1 MQFNTVPPHRRVA
14 LQALAGATALSGIVF
29 FALNN
34 LHGNYLLAYIEL
46 AAAIGS
52 FFIIWRSANTDRIMF
67 WIRVFLFPFYLI
79 FLYAISLK
87 TTSPTVYIWT
97 FLIPL
102 ISYMLLGCRLGF
114 WVTLLMELLALA
126 MFESRFGLLTAN
138 IETVEK
144 ANFIISA
151 GVSWIFSHVYELNRE
166 RFQGQL
172 IELAA
177 TDPLTK
183 LYNRVRM
190 LEIYER
196 EVEVSKRGAL
206 PFSLLLGDLDH
217 FKSLND
223 QYGHDLGDRVLV
235 HVAQLLRQ
243 HMRLGDYIFRVGG
256 EEFCLMLPG
265 AGPEQSRVVAGHLH
279 RALADQPLFHQ
290 GKPIPVTMSI
300 GVAQWHAEACDFK
313 YVYDRADKGLYE
325 AKRRG
330 RNQTVCDT
338 DL

>member
-1 MQFNTVPPHRRVA
+1 MQFKTEPPHRRIA
-14 LQALAGATALSGIVF
+14 LQALAGATALSGIIF
-29 FALNN
+29 FGLNYAR
-34 LHGNYLLAYIEL
+34 GNYLLSYIEL

-52 FFIIWRSANTDRIMF
+52 FFIVWRSANTDSIMF
-67 WIRVFLFPFYLI
+67 WVRVFLLPFYFI

-87 TTSPTVYIWT
+87 ATSPTVYIWT

-102 ISYMLLGCRLGF
+102 ITYMLLGSRVGF
-114 WVTLLMELLALA
+114 WVTLLMELLALSV
-126 MFESRFGLLTAN
+126 FESRFGLLATS

-166 RFQGQL
+166 RFQAQL

-183 LYNRVRM
+183 LYNRIRM

-196 EVEVSKRGAL
+196 EVEVSKRGAK
-206 PFSLLLGDLDH
+206 PFSLLLIDLDH
-217 FKSLND
+217 FKSVND

-235 HVAQLLRQ
+235 HVAQLLLQ
-243 HMRLGDYIFRVGG
+243 HVRLGDYIFRVGG

-265 AGPEQSRVVAGHLH
+265 ADREQSKVVADHLH
-279 RALADQPLFHQ
+279 KELSGRPLFHQ

-300 GVAQWHAEACDFK
+300 GVAQWCAEACDFK
-313 YVYDRADKGLYE
+313 NVYDRADKGLYE
-325 AKRRG
+325 AKRQG
-330 RNQTVCDT
+330 RNQTICDS
-338 DL
+338 DV